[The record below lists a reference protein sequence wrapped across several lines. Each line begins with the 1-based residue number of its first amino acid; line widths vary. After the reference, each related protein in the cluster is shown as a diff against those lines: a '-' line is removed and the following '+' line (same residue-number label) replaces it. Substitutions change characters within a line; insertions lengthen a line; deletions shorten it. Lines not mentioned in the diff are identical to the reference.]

1 MKKEIEGITLIALII
16 TIIILLILAGVTI
29 ATLTGENG
37 ILTQARNAREKT
49 EIAEIIEK
57 AKLDILAVQT
67 ENNGEITQDQVD
79 EILAKYGTIAYDYS
93 EEEGAKIRFITTS
106 KGYVIKVLDIW
117 KDDVRSGGSNT
128 TGSRKRIQFD
138 ITELTISIGETRKVT
153 ASTGSGEDITDSI
166 TWESEDENVATV
178 DQDGNILGK
187 AEGTTTIKVVT
198 QIPLKYKYKGNS
210 LTVTVTQ

>member
-1 MKKEIEGITLIALII
+1 MKKEIDGITLIALII

-67 ENNGEITQDQVD
+67 ENNGEITEDQVN
-79 EILAKYGTIAYDYS
+79 EILAKYGTISSDYS
-93 EEEGAKIRFITTS
+93 EDEGGTIRFITTS

-117 KDDVRSGGSNT
+117 KNDVIYTSGGSST
-128 TGSRKRIQFD
+128 TGSRIKIQLD
-138 ITELTISIGETRKVT
+138 ITELAISIGESRKVT
-153 ASTGSGEDITDSI
+153 ASVSSGEDLTDII

-187 AEGTTTIKVVT
+187 AEGTTTIKVISNV
-198 QIPLKYKYKGNS
+198 PAKYKGNS